1 MKKNTRL
8 FVCFIILSIF
18 IINLFTPIE
27 KISHEIVSLTIDLLQ
42 PDETFQVMQ
51 AESKLKIE
59 QESTSTAIEVSKR
72 DLEAEEIDR
81 LLAQAYSSLPEEVG
95 HDFV

>member
-27 KISHEIVSLTIDLLQ
+27 KISHELVSFTIDLLQ
-42 PDETFQVMQ
+42 PDETFQVSQ
-51 AESKLKIE
+51 TESKQKSAPNL
-59 QESTSTAIEVSKR
+59 TEVS
-72 DLEAEEIDR
+72 DLNFEAEEVDR
-81 LLAQAYSSLPEEVG
+81 QLARAVSSMPEEVG
-95 HDFV
+95 HDFA